1 MAADPVFEM
10 LVTGPGTGVTV
21 AGQCGSRLLVRPLWV
36 SGSQRSGIGWV
47 DLHPGLG

>member
-10 LVTGPGTGVTV
+10 LATGPETGVTV
-21 AGQCGSRLLVRPLWV
+21 AGPCGSRSWVRPLAV

-47 DLHPGLG
+47 DQHPGLG